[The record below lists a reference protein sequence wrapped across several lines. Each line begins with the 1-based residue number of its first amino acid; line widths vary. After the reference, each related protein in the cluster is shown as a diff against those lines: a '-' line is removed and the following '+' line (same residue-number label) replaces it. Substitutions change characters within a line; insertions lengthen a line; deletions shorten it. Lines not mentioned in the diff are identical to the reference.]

1 MHYLVVRFFMIIFIY
16 SIKFIDAVNL
26 FLKCSIFIHNFYYI
40 PINGTLSA
48 AFGVDSASSNRR
60 TKNATKTFIPVDEK
74 YV

>member
-1 MHYLVVRFFMIIFIY
+1 MFNFL
-16 SIKFIDAVNL
+16 L
-26 FLKCSIFIHNFYYI
+26 FLILNFYI

-60 TKNATKTFIPVDEK
+60 TKNATKTFIPVKGK